1 MARGVPSSRGGTKQ
15 REAGSKKKRGGNG
28 GGRSGGK
35 DRVEVR
41 AKINENEINYKT
53 V

>member
-1 MARGVPSSRGGTKQ
+1 MGMEEDGTVFSRHGEVTREQTGRELGRRG
-15 REAGSKKKRGGNG
+15 A
-28 GGRSGGK
+28 
-35 DRVEVR
+35 R

>member
-1 MARGVPSSRGGTKQ
+1 MTSGCYEERRGG
-15 REAGSKKKRGGNG
+15 RGGDTVFSRHGEVTRERAGAPG
-28 GGRSGGK
+28 GEG
-35 DRVEVR
+35 VR